1 MFQLAKYDEVSSTN
15 ELVKA
20 ALREGRVEGYAV
32 SARTQS
38 GGYGRRGHAWS
49 SPEGGLYMSLLLRP
63 RVESPLLS
71 TLSLL
76 VALALRRAIAE
87 FLPAHTCDTVQ
98 IKWPN
103 DLVISAQSGTRFVS
117 TAANNLEQTQPA
129 ACGNAQSLKQSCFGN
144 ESTGLISS
152 CGTRFVSTAASSS
165 GTFAKL
171 SGISLESCAGGV
183 CVGVGVNV
191 FRPAEQDTFSLQ
203 GKNRAAYLED
213 LGFTDTIDDAC
224 ERILQVFEALY
235 SLWQRD
241 GIEPFLDEYAA
252 HDALFEKD
260 IYVLDDA
267 GEICAAGRARGIDT
281 SGRLL
286 VYTAPE
292 VCKTVSS
299 GEIHLA

>member
-1 MFQLAKYDEVSSTN
+1 M
-15 ELVKA
+15 
-20 ALREGRVEGYAV
+20 
-32 SARTQS
+32 
-38 GGYGRRGHAWS
+38 
-49 SPEGGLYMSLLLRP
+49 
-63 RVESPLLS
+63 
-71 TLSLL
+71 
-76 VALALRRAIAE
+76 
-87 FLPAHTCDTVQ
+87 
-98 IKWPN
+98 
-103 DLVISAQSGTRFVS
+103 
-117 TAANNLEQTQPA
+117 
-129 ACGNAQSLKQSCFGN
+129 
-144 ESTGLISS
+144 
-152 CGTRFVSTAASSS
+152 STAASSS

-213 LGFTDTIDDAC
+213 LGFTSTIDDAC

-292 VCKTVSS
+292 VCKAVSS

>member
-1 MFQLAKYDEVSSTN
+1 MFQLTKLDEVSSTN

-20 ALREGRVEGYAV
+20 ALREGRTEGYAV
-32 SARTQS
+32 SARVQA

-63 RVESPLLS
+63 RVESLLLS
-71 TLSLL
+71 TLPLL

-117 TAANNLEQTQPA
+117 TAASDA
-129 ACGNAQSLKQSCFGN
+129 A
-144 ESTGLISS
+144 
-152 CGTRFVSTAASSS
+152 
-165 GTFAKL
+165 TFAKL

-183 CVGVGVNV
+183 CVGIGVNV
-191 FRPAEQDTFSLQ
+191 FHPSEQHTVVLY

-213 LGFTDTIDDAC
+213 FGFRGSIDELA

-252 HDALFEKD
+252 HDALFGKD

-267 GEICAAGRARGIDT
+267 GEVCAAGRVRGVDVH
-281 SGRLL
+281 GRLL
-286 VYTAPE
+286 VYTASG